1 MAKERARKQ
10 TASSIRLLILFFLFS
25 FYPAY
30 IYAEVEED
38 MELSFSSSP
47 LFIDSVFEVKIKLD
61 EYSYKSSDEPKLII
75 LDEDETL
82 EFLDSGINS
91 LYGGILITNK
101 YRLKKIGNFELIPYL
116 SLGKNQTKLKNFS
129 IQVEPPAL
137 SKDTMFKWKIL
148 DAVSYSPVENIVQGK
163 KYLIVLMGF
172 FYDHFQGEGRA
183 SGLDINCQAP
193 EDSLLEN
200 AVSITKFSTVKIEPI
215 TFDETGWKA
224 VASFLWTPLKAGNIG
239 LPMPQI
245 SIASESKDSRKIYV
259 REQRVNVIEGS
270 LEQEKISDDEKKA
283 YESLGLALNT
293 KKNELVQTKLKN
305 HKENFEEKKDRA
317 SLIAELRKKEADSL
331 FPIKIKNQR
340 LEYEKDLNLKESFA
354 VMSAILK
361 KILWFLFF
369 ILLLLSSYFII
380 FYKKKNIGFKIFL
393 ILSLGL
399 ISALIFLYSRQYE
412 RAVYIPLNYDE
423 SYLLY
428 HIPETSGTI
437 VSSLEIG
444 ETVIIKQKTS
454 EWVFIEKKDG
464 TGGWQKKSGFIITD

>member
-10 TASSIRLLILFFLFS
+10 AASGIRLLILFFLFS
-25 FYPAY
+25 FYSGY

-38 MELSFSSSP
+38 LELSFSSSP

-75 LDEDETL
+75 LDENEAL

-101 YRLKKIGNFELIPYL
+101 YRLKKIGSFELIPYL
-116 SLGKNQTKLKNFS
+116 TLGKNQTKLKNFS
-129 IQVEPPAL
+129 IRVEPPAL

-172 FYDHFQGEGRA
+172 FYDHFQDEDRA

-215 TFDETGWKA
+215 TLDEIGWKA
-224 VASFLWTPLKAGNIG
+224 VASFLWTPLKAGDIG
-239 LPMPQI
+239 LPVPQI
-245 SIASESKDSRKIYV
+245 SITSGSKDSRKIYV

-270 LEQEKISDDEKKA
+270 IEQEKISDDEKKA
-283 YESLGLALNT
+283 YESLSLALNT
-293 KKNELVQTKLKN
+293 KKNELSKTKLKN
-305 HKENFEEKKDRA
+305 HKENFEEKKEKA
-317 SLIAELRKKEADSL
+317 SLIAELRTKESDSL
-331 FPIKIKNQR
+331 FPRKIKNQR

-354 VMSAILK
+354 VRSAILK
-361 KILWFLFF
+361 KILCFLFF
-369 ILLLLSSYFII
+369 ILLLLSSYF
-380 FYKKKNIGFKIFL
+380 FLYKKKNIGFKIFL

-412 RAVYIPLNYDE
+412 RAVYRPLNYDE

-454 EWVFIEKKDG
+454 EWFFIEKKDG

>member
-25 FYPAY
+25 FYSAY
-30 IYAEVEED
+30 TYAEVEED

-75 LDEDETL
+75 LDEDEAL

-101 YRLKKIGNFELIPYL
+101 YKLKKVGNFELIPYL

-129 IQVEPPAL
+129 IQVEPPVL

-224 VASFLWTPLKAGNIG
+224 VASFLWTPLKPGDIG
-239 LPMPQI
+239 LPVPQI
-245 SIASESKDSRKIYV
+245 SITSGSKDSRKIYV

-270 LEQEKISDDEKKA
+270 IEQEKISDDEKKA

-293 KKNELVQTKLKN
+293 KKNEISQTKLKN
-305 HKENFEEKKDRA
+305 HKENFEEKKEKA
-317 SLIAELRKKEADSL
+317 SLIAELRKKEAGSF

-354 VMSAILK
+354 VRSAILK

-369 ILLLLSSYFII
+369 ILLLLSSYF
-380 FYKKKNIGFKIFL
+380 FLYKKKNIGFKIFL
-393 ILSLGL
+393 ILSFGL
-399 ISALIFLYSRQYE
+399 ISVFIFLYSRQYE

-454 EWVFIEKKDG
+454 EWFFIEKKDG

>member
-10 TASSIRLLILFFLFS
+10 AASGIRLLILFFLFS
-25 FYPAY
+25 FYSGY

-75 LDEDETL
+75 LDEDEAL
-82 EFLDSGINS
+82 EFLDSSINS

-101 YRLKKIGNFELIPYL
+101 YRLKKIGSFELIPYL

-148 DAVSYSPVENIVQGK
+148 DAASYSPVENIVQGK

-224 VASFLWTPLKAGNIG
+224 VASFLWTPLKAGDIG
-239 LPMPQI
+239 LPVPQI
-245 SIASESKDSRKIYV
+245 SIASESKDSRKIYI
-259 REQRVNVIEGS
+259 REQRVNVIKGS
-270 LEQEKISDDEKKA
+270 IEQEKISDDEKKA

-293 KKNELVQTKLKN
+293 KKNELSKTKLKN
-305 HKENFEEKKDRA
+305 HKENFEEKKEKA
-317 SLIAELRKKEADSL
+317 LLIAELRTKESDSL
-331 FPIKIKNQR
+331 FPRKIKNQR
-340 LEYEKDLNLKESFA
+340 LEYEKDLSLKESFA
-354 VMSAILK
+354 VRSAILK

-369 ILLLLSSYFII
+369 ILLLLSSYF
-380 FYKKKNIGFKIFL
+380 FLYKKKNIGFKIFL

-412 RAVYIPLNYDE
+412 RAVYRPLNYDE

-454 EWVFIEKKDG
+454 EWFFIEKKDG

>member
-10 TASSIRLLILFFLFS
+10 AASGIRLLILFFLFS
-25 FYPAY
+25 FYSGY

-38 MELSFSSSP
+38 LELSFSSSP

-75 LDEDETL
+75 LDENEAL

-101 YRLKKIGNFELIPYL
+101 YRLKKIGSFELIPYL
-116 SLGKNQTKLKNFS
+116 TLGKNQTKLKNFS
-129 IQVEPPAL
+129 IRVEPPAL

-172 FYDHFQGEGRA
+172 FYDHFQDEDRA

-215 TFDETGWKA
+215 TLDEIGWKA
-224 VASFLWTPLKAGNIG
+224 VASFLWTPLKAGDIG
-239 LPMPQI
+239 LPVPQI
-245 SIASESKDSRKIYV
+245 SITSGSKDSRKIYV

-270 LEQEKISDDEKKA
+270 IEQEKISDDEKKA

-293 KKNELVQTKLKN
+293 KKNELGQTKLKN
-305 HKENFEEKKDRA
+305 HKENFEEKKEKA
-317 SLIAELRKKEADSL
+317 SLIAELRKKEAGS
-331 FPIKIKNQR
+331 FFSIKLKNQR
-340 LEYEKDLNLKESFA
+340 LEYEKDLNLTESFA
-354 VMSAILK
+354 VRSAILK

-369 ILLLLSSYFII
+369 ILLLLSSYF
-380 FYKKKNIGFKIFL
+380 FLYKKKNIGFKIFL

-412 RAVYIPLNYDE
+412 RAVYRPLNYDE

-437 VSSLEIG
+437 VSSLEIV

-454 EWVFIEKKDG
+454 EWFFIEKKDG

>member
-10 TASSIRLLILFFLFS
+10 AASGIRLLILFFLFS
-25 FYPAY
+25 FYSGY

-75 LDEDETL
+75 LDENEAL

-116 SLGKNQTKLKNFS
+116 SLGKKQTKLKNFS

-148 DAVSYSPVENIVQGK
+148 DAVSYSPAKKIVQGK

-172 FYDHFQGEGRA
+172 FYDHFKGEGRA

-193 EDSLLEN
+193 EDSILETGVN
-200 AVSITKFSTVKIEPI
+200 IKESDTSKIER
-215 TFDETGWKA
+215 TTLDEIGWKA

-259 REQRVNVIEGS
+259 REQRVNVIDGS
-270 LEQEKISDDEKKA
+270 IEQEKISDDEKKA

-293 KKNELVQTKLKN
+293 KKNELGQTKLKN
-305 HKENFEEKKDRA
+305 HKENFEEKKEKA
-317 SLIAELRKKEADSL
+317 SLIAELRKKEAGS
-331 FPIKIKNQR
+331 FFSIKLKNQR
-340 LEYEKDLNLKESFA
+340 LEYEKDLSLKESFA
-354 VMSAILK
+354 VRSAILK

-369 ILLLLSSYFII
+369 IFLLLSSYF
-380 FYKKKNIGFKIFL
+380 FLYKKKNIGFKIFL

-412 RAVYIPLNYDE
+412 RAVYRPLNYDE

-454 EWVFIEKKDG
+454 EWFFIEKKDG
-464 TGGWQKKSGFIITD
+464 TGGWQKKSSFIITD

>member
-10 TASSIRLLILFFLFS
+10 AASGIRLLILFFLFS
-25 FYPAY
+25 LHPGL
-30 IYAEVEED
+30 IYAGIEKD
-38 MELSFSSSP
+38 PELSFSSSP

-75 LDEDETL
+75 LDEDEAL

-148 DAVSYSPVENIVQGK
+148 DAVSYFPVENIVQGK

-193 EDSLLEN
+193 EDSILETC
-200 AVSITKFSTVKIEPI
+200 VSITKSGTSKIERA

-224 VASFLWTPLKAGNIG
+224 VACFLWTPLKAGDIG
-239 LPMPQI
+239 LPVPQI
-245 SIASESKDSRKIYV
+245 SIASESKSSRKIYI
-259 REQRVNVIEGS
+259 REQRVNVIKGS
-270 LEQEKISDDEKKA
+270 IEQEKISEDEKKA

-293 KKNELVQTKLKN
+293 KKNELGQTKLKN

-317 SLIAELRKKEADSL
+317 LLIAELRKKEAGS
-331 FPIKIKNQR
+331 FFSIKLKNQR
-340 LEYEKDLNLKESFA
+340 LEYEKELNLKESFA
-354 VMSAILK
+354 VRSAILK

-369 ILLLLSSYFII
+369 ILLLLSSYF
-380 FYKKKNIGFKIFL
+380 FLYKKKNIGFKIFL

-412 RAVYIPLNYDE
+412 RAVYRPLNYDE

-454 EWVFIEKKDG
+454 EWFFIEKKDG

>member
-10 TASSIRLLILFFLFS
+10 TASGIRLLILFFLFS
-25 FYPAY
+25 FYSGY

-75 LDEDETL
+75 LDEDEAL
-82 EFLDSGINS
+82 EFLDSSINS

-215 TFDETGWKA
+215 TLDEIGWKA

-239 LPMPQI
+239 LPVPQI
-245 SIASESKDSRKIYV
+245 SIASESKSSRKIYV

-270 LEQEKISDDEKKA
+270 IEQEKISDDEKKA

-293 KKNELVQTKLKN
+293 KKNELGQTKLKN
-305 HKENFEEKKDRA
+305 HKENFEEKKEKA
-317 SLIAELRKKEADSL
+317 SLIAELRKKEAGS
-331 FPIKIKNQR
+331 FFSIKLKNQR
-340 LEYEKDLNLKESFA
+340 LEYEKDLNLTESFA
-354 VMSAILK
+354 VRSAILK

-369 ILLLLSSYFII
+369 ILLLLSSYF
-380 FYKKKNIGFKIFL
+380 FLYKKKNIGFKIFL

-399 ISALIFLYSRQYE
+399 ISAFIFLYSRQYE
-412 RAVYIPLNYDE
+412 RAVYRPLNCDE

-428 HIPETSGTI
+428 HIPETSGTVI
-437 VSSLEIG
+437 SSLEIG

-454 EWVFIEKKDG
+454 EWFFIEKKDG

>member
-10 TASSIRLLILFFLFS
+10 TASVIRLLILFFLFS
-25 FYPAY
+25 FYSGY
-30 IYAEVEED
+30 TYAEVEED
-38 MELSFSSSP
+38 LELSFSSSP
-47 LFIDSVFEVKIKLD
+47 LFIDSVFEIKIKLD
-61 EYSYKSSDEPKLII
+61 EYSSRSSDEPKLII
-75 LDEDETL
+75 LDEDSVL

-101 YRLKKIGNFELIPYL
+101 YRLKKIGSFELIPYL

-129 IQVEPPAL
+129 IQVQPPAL

-148 DAVSYSPVENIVQGK
+148 DAVSYSSVENIVQGK

-172 FYDHFQGEGRA
+172 FYDYFQGEGRA

-239 LPMPQI
+239 LPVPQI
-245 SIASESKDSRKIYV
+245 SIASESKGSRKIYIS
-259 REQRVNVIEGS
+259 EQRVNVIEGS
-270 LEQEKISDDEKKA
+270 IEQEKISDDEKKA

-293 KKNELVQTKLKN
+293 KKNELGQTKLKN
-305 HKENFEEKKDRA
+305 HKENFEEKKEKA
-317 SLIAELRKKEADSL
+317 LLIAELRKKEAGSF

-340 LEYEKDLNLKESFA
+340 LEYKKDLNLKESFA
-354 VMSAILK
+354 VRSAILK

-369 ILLLLSSYFII
+369 ILLLLSSYF
-380 FYKKKNIGFKIFL
+380 FLYKKKNIGFKIFL
-393 ILSLGL
+393 ILSFSL

-412 RAVYIPLNYDE
+412 RAVYRPLNYDE

-454 EWVFIEKKDG
+454 EWFFIEKKDG

>member
-1 MAKERARKQ
+1 MAKERTRKQ
-10 TASSIRLLILFFLFS
+10 AASGIRLLILFFLFS
-25 FYPAY
+25 FYSGY
-30 IYAEVEED
+30 TYAEVEED
-38 MELSFSSSP
+38 LELSFSSSP

-75 LDEDETL
+75 LDEDEAL

-101 YRLKKIGNFELIPYL
+101 YKLKKVGNFELIPYL

-293 KKNELVQTKLKN
+293 KKNEISQTKMKN

-317 SLIAELRKKEADSL
+317 LLIAELRTKESDSL
-331 FPIKIKNQR
+331 FPRKIKNQR

-354 VMSAILK
+354 VRSAILK

-369 ILLLLSSYFII
+369 ILLLLSSYF
-380 FYKKKNIGFKIFL
+380 FLYKKKNIGFKIFL

-412 RAVYIPLNYDE
+412 RAVYRPLNYDE

-454 EWVFIEKKDG
+454 EWFFIEKKDG

>member
-10 TASSIRLLILFFLFS
+10 AASGIRLLILFFLFS
-25 FYPAY
+25 FYSGY

-47 LFIDSVFEVKIKLD
+47 LFIDSLFEVKIKLD

-75 LDEDETL
+75 LDENEAL

-116 SLGKNQTKLKNFS
+116 SLGKKQTKLKNFS

-193 EDSLLEN
+193 EYSLLEN

-215 TFDETGWKA
+215 TPDETGWKA
-224 VASFLWTPLKAGNIG
+224 VASFLWTPLKAGDIS
-239 LPMPQI
+239 LPVPQI
-245 SIASESKDSRKIYV
+245 SIASESKSSRKIYV
-259 REQRVNVIEGS
+259 REQRVSVLEGS
-270 LEQEKISDDEKKA
+270 IEQEKISDDEKKA
-283 YESLGLALNT
+283 YESLSLALNT
-293 KKNELVQTKLKN
+293 KKNELSKTKLKN
-305 HKENFEEKKDRA
+305 HKENFEEKKEKA
-317 SLIAELRKKEADSL
+317 LLIAELRKKEAGS
-331 FPIKIKNQR
+331 FFSIKLKNQR

-354 VMSAILK
+354 VRSAILK
-361 KILWFLFF
+361 KILCFLFF
-369 ILLLLSSYFII
+369 ILLLLSSYF
-380 FYKKKNIGFKIFL
+380 FLYKKKNIGFKIFL

-412 RAVYIPLNYDE
+412 RAVYRPLNYDE

-454 EWVFIEKKDG
+454 EWFFIEKKDG

>member
-10 TASSIRLLILFFLFS
+10 AASGIRLLILFFLFS
-25 FYPAY
+25 FYSGY

-38 MELSFSSSP
+38 LELSFSSSP

-75 LDEDETL
+75 LDENEAL

-101 YRLKKIGNFELIPYL
+101 YRLKKIGSFELIPYL
-116 SLGKNQTKLKNFS
+116 TLGKNQTKLKNFS
-129 IQVEPPAL
+129 IRVEPPAL

-172 FYDHFQGEGRA
+172 FYDHFQDEDRA

-215 TFDETGWKA
+215 TLDEIGWKA
-224 VASFLWTPLKAGNIG
+224 VASFLWTPLKAGDIG
-239 LPMPQI
+239 LPVPQI
-245 SIASESKDSRKIYV
+245 SITSGSKDSRKIYV

-270 LEQEKISDDEKKA
+270 IEQEKISDDEKKA

-293 KKNELVQTKLKN
+293 KKNELGQTKLKN
-305 HKENFEEKKDRA
+305 HKENFEEKKEKA
-317 SLIAELRKKEADSL
+317 SLIAELRKKEAGS
-331 FPIKIKNQR
+331 FFSIKLKNQR
-340 LEYEKDLNLKESFA
+340 LEYEKDLNLTESFA
-354 VMSAILK
+354 VRSAILK

-369 ILLLLSSYFII
+369 ILLLLSSYF
-380 FYKKKNIGFKIFL
+380 FLYKKKNIGFKIFL

-412 RAVYIPLNYDE
+412 RAVYRPLNYDE

-454 EWVFIEKKDG
+454 EWFFIEKKDG
-464 TGGWQKKSGFIITD
+464 TGGWQKKRGFVITD

>member
-10 TASSIRLLILFFLFS
+10 AASGIRLLILFFLFS
-25 FYPAY
+25 FYPGY

-75 LDEDETL
+75 LDENEAL

-101 YRLKKIGNFELIPYL
+101 YRLKKIGRFELIPHL

-129 IQVEPPAL
+129 IQVQPPAL

-148 DAVSYSPVENIVQGK
+148 DAVSYSSVENIVQGK

-172 FYDHFQGEGRA
+172 FYDYFQGEGRA

-200 AVSITKFSTVKIEPI
+200 AVSITKFSTAKIEPI

-224 VASFLWTPLKAGNIG
+224 VASFLWTPLKAGDIG
-239 LPMPQI
+239 LPVPQI

-270 LEQEKISDDEKKA
+270 IEQEKISDDEKKA
-283 YESLGLALNT
+283 YESLSLALNT
-293 KKNELVQTKLKN
+293 KKNELSKTKLKN
-305 HKENFEEKKDRA
+305 HKENFEEKKEKA
-317 SLIAELRKKEADSL
+317 SLIAELRTKESDSL
-331 FPIKIKNQR
+331 FPRKIKNQR
-340 LEYEKDLNLKESFA
+340 LEYERELNLKESFA
-354 VMSAILK
+354 VRPAILK

-369 ILLLLSSYFII
+369 ILLLLSSYF
-380 FYKKKNIGFKIFL
+380 FLYKKKNIGFKIFL

-399 ISALIFLYSRQYE
+399 ISVLIFLYSRQYE
-412 RAVYIPLNYDE
+412 RAVYRPLNYDE

-454 EWVFIEKKDG
+454 EWFFIEKKDG
-464 TGGWQKKSGFIITD
+464 TGGWQKKRGFVITD

>member
-1 MAKERARKQ
+1 M
-10 TASSIRLLILFFLFS
+10 
-25 FYPAY
+25 
-30 IYAEVEED
+30 
-38 MELSFSSSP
+38 
-47 LFIDSVFEVKIKLD
+47 D

-75 LDEDETL
+75 LDEDEAL

-116 SLGKNQTKLKNFS
+116 SLGKKQTKLKNFS

-148 DAVSYSPVENIVQGK
+148 DAVSYSPAKKIVQGK

-172 FYDHFQGEGRA
+172 FYDHFKGEGWA

-193 EDSLLEN
+193 EDSILETG
-200 AVSITKFSTVKIEPI
+200 VSIKESATSKIER
-215 TFDETGWKA
+215 TTLDEIGWKA
-224 VASFLWTPLKAGNIG
+224 VASFLWTPLKAGDIG
-239 LPMPQI
+239 LPVPQI
-245 SIASESKDSRKIYV
+245 SIASESKDSRKIYIS
-259 REQRVNVIEGS
+259 EQRVNVIEGS
-270 LEQEKISDDEKKA
+270 IEQEKISDDEKKA

-293 KKNELVQTKLKN
+293 KKNELGQTKLKN
-305 HKENFEEKKDRA
+305 HKENFEEKKEKA

-354 VMSAILK
+354 VRSAILK

-369 ILLLLSSYFII
+369 ILLLLSGYF
-380 FYKKKNIGFKIFL
+380 FLYKKKNIGFKIFL

-399 ISALIFLYSRQYE
+399 ISVLIFLYSRQYE

-428 HIPETSGTI
+428 HIPETSGTV

-454 EWVFIEKKDG
+454 EWFFIEKKDG

>member
-1 MAKERARKQ
+1 MAKERTRKQ
-10 TASSIRLLILFFLFS
+10 AASGIRLLILFFLFS

-75 LDEDETL
+75 LDENEAL

-215 TFDETGWKA
+215 TLDEIGWKA
-224 VASFLWTPLKAGNIG
+224 VASFLWTPLKAGDIG
-239 LPMPQI
+239 LPVPQI
-245 SIASESKDSRKIYV
+245 SITSGSKSSRKIYV

-270 LEQEKISDDEKKA
+270 IEQEKISDDEKKA
-283 YESLGLALNT
+283 YESLSLALNT
-293 KKNELVQTKLKN
+293 KKNELSKTKLKN
-305 HKENFEEKKDRA
+305 HKENFEEKKEKA
-317 SLIAELRKKEADSL
+317 LLIAELRKKEAGSF

-354 VMSAILK
+354 VRSAILK

-369 ILLLLSSYFII
+369 ILLLLSSYF
-380 FYKKKNIGFKIFL
+380 FLYKKKNIGFKIFL

-412 RAVYIPLNYDE
+412 RAVYRPLNYDE

-454 EWVFIEKKDG
+454 EWFFIEKKDG

>member
-10 TASSIRLLILFFLFS
+10 TASVIRLLILFFLFS
-25 FYPAY
+25 FYSGY
-30 IYAEVEED
+30 TYAEVEED
-38 MELSFSSSP
+38 LELSFSSSP

-75 LDEDETL
+75 LDENSVL

-101 YRLKKIGNFELIPYL
+101 YRLKKIGSFELIPYL

-129 IQVEPPAL
+129 IQVQPPAL

-148 DAVSYSPVENIVQGK
+148 DAVSYSSVENIVQGK

-172 FYDHFQGEGRA
+172 FYDYFQGEGRA

-239 LPMPQI
+239 LPVPQI
-245 SIASESKDSRKIYV
+245 SIASESKGSRKIYIS
-259 REQRVNVIEGS
+259 EQRVNVIEGS
-270 LEQEKISDDEKKA
+270 IEQEKISDDEKKA

-293 KKNELVQTKLKN
+293 KKNELGQTKLKN
-305 HKENFEEKKDRA
+305 HKENFEEKKEKA
-317 SLIAELRKKEADSL
+317 LLIAELRKKEAGSF

-340 LEYEKDLNLKESFA
+340 LEYKKDLNLKESFA
-354 VMSAILK
+354 VRSAILK

-369 ILLLLSSYFII
+369 ILLLLSSYF
-380 FYKKKNIGFKIFL
+380 FLYKKKNIGFKIFL
-393 ILSLGL
+393 ILSFSL

-412 RAVYIPLNYDE
+412 RAVYRPLNYDE

-454 EWVFIEKKDG
+454 EWFFIEKKDG

>member
-10 TASSIRLLILFFLFS
+10 AASGIRLLILFFLFS
-25 FYPAY
+25 FYSGY

-75 LDEDETL
+75 LDENEAL

-193 EDSLLEN
+193 EYSLLEN
-200 AVSITKFSTVKIEPI
+200 AVSITKFSTVKIEPT

-224 VASFLWTPLKAGNIG
+224 VASFLWTPLKAGDIG
-239 LPMPQI
+239 LPVPQI
-245 SIASESKDSRKIYV
+245 SIASESKDSRKIYI
-259 REQRVNVIEGS
+259 REQRVNVIKGS
-270 LEQEKISDDEKKA
+270 IEQEKISDDEKKA

-293 KKNELVQTKLKN
+293 KKNELSKTKLKN
-305 HKENFEEKKDRA
+305 HKENFEEKKEKA
-317 SLIAELRKKEADSL
+317 LLIAELRTKESDSL
-331 FPIKIKNQR
+331 FPRKIKNQR
-340 LEYEKDLNLKESFA
+340 LEYERELNLKESFA
-354 VMSAILK
+354 VRPAILK

-369 ILLLLSSYFII
+369 ILLLLSSYF
-380 FYKKKNIGFKIFL
+380 FLYKKKNIGFKIFL

-412 RAVYIPLNYDE
+412 RAVYRPLNYDE

-454 EWVFIEKKDG
+454 EWFFIEKKDG

>member
-1 MAKERARKQ
+1 MAKERTGKQ
-10 TASSIRLLILFFLFS
+10 AASGIRLLILFFLFS
-25 FYPAY
+25 FYAGY
-30 IYAEVEED
+30 IYAEIEED
-38 MELSFSSSP
+38 IELSFSSSP
-47 LFIDSVFEVKIKLD
+47 LFIDSFFEVKIKLD
-61 EYSYKSSDEPKLII
+61 EYSFRSSDVPKLII
-75 LDEDETL
+75 LDEDEAL

-116 SLGKNQTKLKNFS
+116 SLGKKQTKLKNFS

-148 DAVSYSPVENIVQGK
+148 DAVSYSPAKKIVQGK

-172 FYDHFQGEGRA
+172 FYDHFKDEGKA

-193 EDSLLEN
+193 EDSILETGVN
-200 AVSITKFSTVKIEPI
+200 IKESDTSKIER
-215 TFDETGWKA
+215 TTLDEIGWKA
-224 VASFLWTPLKAGNIG
+224 VAFFLWTPLKAGDIG
-239 LPMPQI
+239 LPVPQI
-245 SIASESKDSRKIYV
+245 SITSESKGSRKIYV

-270 LEQEKISDDEKKA
+270 IEQEKISDDEKKA
-283 YESLGLALNT
+283 YESLNLALNT
-293 KKNELVQTKLKN
+293 KKNELGQTKLKN
-305 HKENFEEKKDRA
+305 HKENFEEKKEKA
-317 SLIAELRKKEADSL
+317 SLIAELRTKESGSL
-331 FPIKIKNQR
+331 FPGKIKNQR

-354 VMSAILK
+354 VRSAILK

-369 ILLLLSSYFII
+369 ILLLLSSYF
-380 FYKKKNIGFKIFL
+380 FLYKKKNIGFKIFL

-412 RAVYIPLNYDE
+412 RAVYIPLNSDE

-454 EWVFIEKKDG
+454 EWFFIEKKDG

>member
-10 TASSIRLLILFFLFS
+10 AASGIRLLILFFLFS
-25 FYPAY
+25 FYSGY

-75 LDEDETL
+75 LDENEAL

-101 YRLKKIGNFELIPYL
+101 YRLKKIGSFELIPYL
-116 SLGKNQTKLKNFS
+116 TLGKNQTKLKNFS
-129 IQVEPPAL
+129 IRVEPPAL

-148 DAVSYSPVENIVQGK
+148 DAVSYSSVENIVQGK

-172 FYDHFQGEGRA
+172 FYDHFQDEDRA

-200 AVSITKFSTVKIEPI
+200 AVSIKKSGTVKIEPI
-215 TFDETGWKA
+215 TFDEIGWKA
-224 VASFLWTPLKAGNIG
+224 VASFLWTPLKAGDIG
-239 LPMPQI
+239 LPVPQI
-245 SIASESKDSRKIYV
+245 NIASESKSSRKIYV
-259 REQRVNVIEGS
+259 REQRVSVLEGS

-293 KKNELVQTKLKN
+293 NKNEIDQTKLKN
-305 HKENFEEKKDRA
+305 HKENFEEKKEKA
-317 SLIAELRKKEADSL
+317 SLIAELRKKEAGS
-331 FPIKIKNQR
+331 FFSIKLKNQR

-354 VMSAILK
+354 VRSAILK
-361 KILWFLFF
+361 KILCFLFF
-369 ILLLLSSYFII
+369 ILLLLSSYF
-380 FYKKKNIGFKIFL
+380 FLYKKKNIGFKIFL

-412 RAVYIPLNYDE
+412 RAVYRPLNYDE

-454 EWVFIEKKDG
+454 EWFFIEKKDG

>member
-10 TASSIRLLILFFLFS
+10 AASGIRLLILFFLFS
-25 FYPAY
+25 FYAGY
-30 IYAEVEED
+30 IYAEIEED
-38 MELSFSSSP
+38 IELSFSSSP
-47 LFIDSVFEVKIKLD
+47 LFIDSFFEVKIKLD

-75 LDEDETL
+75 LDEDEAL

-116 SLGKNQTKLKNFS
+116 SLGKKQTKLKNFS

-148 DAVSYSPVENIVQGK
+148 DAVSYSSVENIIQGK

-172 FYDHFQGEGRA
+172 FYDHFQGGSRA

-193 EDSLLEN
+193 EYSLLEN

-224 VASFLWTPLKAGNIG
+224 VASFLWTPLKAGDIG
-239 LPMPQI
+239 LPVPQI
-245 SIASESKDSRKIYV
+245 SITSESKDSRKIYV
-259 REQRVNVIEGS
+259 REQRVSVLEGS
-270 LEQEKISDDEKKA
+270 IEQEKISDDEKKA

-293 KKNELVQTKLKN
+293 KKNELSKTKLKN
-305 HKENFEEKKDRA
+305 HKENFEEKKEKA
-317 SLIAELRKKEADSL
+317 LLIAELRTKESDSL
-331 FPIKIKNQR
+331 FPRKIKNQR
-340 LEYEKDLNLKESFA
+340 LEYEKDLSLKESFA
-354 VMSAILK
+354 VRSAILK

-369 ILLLLSSYFII
+369 IFLLLSSYF
-380 FYKKKNIGFKIFL
+380 FLYKKKNIGFKIFL

-399 ISALIFLYSRQYE
+399 ISAFIFLHSRQYE
-412 RAVYIPLNYDE
+412 RAVYRPLNYDE
-423 SYLLY
+423 PYLLY
-428 HIPETSGTI
+428 HIPETNGTV

-464 TGGWQKKSGFIITD
+464 TGGWQKKNGFIITD

>member
-1 MAKERARKQ
+1 MAKERTGKQ
-10 TASSIRLLILFFLFS
+10 AASGIRLLILFFLFS
-25 FYPAY
+25 FYAGY
-30 IYAEVEED
+30 IYAEIEED

-75 LDEDETL
+75 LDEDEAL
-82 EFLDSGINS
+82 EFLDSSINS

-101 YRLKKIGNFELIPYL
+101 YRLKKIGRFELIPHL

-129 IQVEPPAL
+129 IQVQPPAL

-148 DAVSYSPVENIVQGK
+148 DAVSYSSVENIVQGK

-172 FYDHFQGEGRA
+172 FYDYFQGEDRA

-215 TFDETGWKA
+215 AFDETGWKA
-224 VASFLWTPLKAGNIG
+224 VACFLWTPLKAGDIG

-270 LEQEKISDDEKKA
+270 LEQEKMSDDEKKA

-293 KKNELVQTKLKN
+293 KKNEISQTKMKN
-305 HKENFEEKKDRA
+305 HKENFEEKKEKA
-317 SLIAELRKKEADSL
+317 SLIAELRKKEAGSF
-331 FPIKIKNQR
+331 FPIKLKNQR
-340 LEYEKDLNLKESFA
+340 LEYEKDLNLTESFA
-354 VMSAILK
+354 VRSAILK

-369 ILLLLSSYFII
+369 ILLLLSSYF
-380 FYKKKNIGFKIFL
+380 FLYKKKNIGFKIFL

-399 ISALIFLYSRQYE
+399 ISAFIFLYSRQYE
-412 RAVYIPLNYDE
+412 RAVYRPLNYDE

-454 EWVFIEKKDG
+454 EWFFIEKKDG

>member
-10 TASSIRLLILFFLFS
+10 AASGIRLLILFFLFS
-25 FYPAY
+25 FYSAY

-61 EYSYKSSDEPKLII
+61 EYSYKSSNEPKLII
-75 LDEDETL
+75 LDENEAL

-101 YRLKKIGNFELIPYL
+101 YRLKKVGNFELIPHL

-148 DAVSYSPVENIVQGK
+148 DAVSYFPVENIVQGK

-172 FYDHFQGEGRA
+172 FYDHFKGEGRA

-193 EDSLLEN
+193 EYSLLET
-200 AVSITKFSTVKIEPI
+200 AAGIKKSGTSKIER
-215 TFDETGWKA
+215 TTLDEIGWKA
-224 VASFLWTPLKAGNIG
+224 VACFLWTPLKAGNIG

-245 SIASESKDSRKIYV
+245 SIASESKSSRKIYV

-283 YESLGLALNT
+283 YESLSLALNT
-293 KKNELVQTKLKN
+293 NKNELGQTKMKN

-317 SLIAELRKKEADSL
+317 LIIAELRKKEADSL

-354 VMSAILK
+354 VRSAILK

-369 ILLLLSSYFII
+369 ILLLFSTYF
-380 FYKKKNIGFKIFL
+380 FLYKKKNIGFKIFL

-399 ISALIFLYSRQYE
+399 ISVLIFLYSRQYE

-428 HIPETSGTI
+428 HIPETSGTV

-464 TGGWQKKSGFIITD
+464 TGGWQKKNGFIITD

>member
-10 TASSIRLLILFFLFS
+10 AASGIRLLILFFLFS
-25 FYPAY
+25 FYSGY

-75 LDEDETL
+75 LDEDEAL

-116 SLGKNQTKLKNFS
+116 SLGKKQTKLKNFS

-148 DAVSYSPVENIVQGK
+148 DAVSYSPAKKIVQGK

-172 FYDHFQGEGRA
+172 FYDHFKGEGWA

-193 EDSLLEN
+193 EDSILETG
-200 AVSITKFSTVKIEPI
+200 VSIKESATSKIER
-215 TFDETGWKA
+215 TTLDEIGWKA
-224 VASFLWTPLKAGNIG
+224 VACFLWTPLKAGNIG

-245 SIASESKDSRKIYV
+245 SIASESKNSRKIYV

-270 LEQEKISDDEKKA
+270 LEQEKRSDDEKKA

-293 KKNELVQTKLKN
+293 KKNEISQTKMKN
-305 HKENFEEKKDRA
+305 HKENFEEKKEKA
-317 SLIAELRKKEADSL
+317 SLIAELRKKEAGSF

-354 VMSAILK
+354 VRSAILK
-361 KILWFLFF
+361 KILCFLFF
-369 ILLLLSSYFII
+369 ILLLLSSYF
-380 FYKKKNIGFKIFL
+380 FLYKKKNIGFKIFL
-393 ILSLGL
+393 ILSFGL
-399 ISALIFLYSRQYE
+399 ISVFIFLYSRQYE

-423 SYLLY
+423 AYLLY

-454 EWVFIEKKDG
+454 EWFFIEKKDG

>member
-10 TASSIRLLILFFLFS
+10 AASGIRLLILFFLFS
-25 FYPAY
+25 FYAGY
-30 IYAEVEED
+30 IYAEIEED
-38 MELSFSSSP
+38 IELSFSSSP
-47 LFIDSVFEVKIKLD
+47 LFIDSFFEVKIKLD
-61 EYSYKSSDEPKLII
+61 EYSFRSSDVPKLII
-75 LDEDETL
+75 LDEDEAL

-116 SLGKNQTKLKNFS
+116 SLGKKQTKLKNFS

-148 DAVSYSPVENIVQGK
+148 DAVSYSPAKKIVQGK

-172 FYDHFQGEGRA
+172 FYDHFKGEGRA

-193 EDSLLEN
+193 EDSILETGVN
-200 AVSITKFSTVKIEPI
+200 IKESDTSKIER
-215 TFDETGWKA
+215 TTLDEIGWKA
-224 VASFLWTPLKAGNIG
+224 VAFFLWTPLKAGDIS
-239 LPMPQI
+239 LPVPQI
-245 SIASESKDSRKIYV
+245 SITSESKDSRKIYV

-270 LEQEKISDDEKKA
+270 IEHEKISDDEKKA

-293 KKNELVQTKLKN
+293 KKNELSQTTLKN
-305 HKENFEEKKDRA
+305 HKENFEEKKEKA
-317 SLIAELRKKEADSL
+317 LLIAELRTKESDSL
-331 FPIKIKNQR
+331 FPRKIKNQR
-340 LEYEKDLNLKESFA
+340 LEYEKDLSLKESFA
-354 VMSAILK
+354 VRSAILK

-369 ILLLLSSYFII
+369 IFLLLSSYF
-380 FYKKKNIGFKIFL
+380 FLYKKKNIGFKIFL

-399 ISALIFLYSRQYE
+399 ISAFIFLHSRQYE
-412 RAVYIPLNYDE
+412 RAVYRPLNYDE

-428 HIPETSGTI
+428 HIPETNGTV

>member
-10 TASSIRLLILFFLFS
+10 AASGIRLLILFFLFS
-25 FYPAY
+25 FYSGY

-75 LDEDETL
+75 LDEDEAL
-82 EFLDSGINS
+82 EFLDSSINS

-116 SLGKNQTKLKNFS
+116 SLGKKQTKLKNFS

-224 VASFLWTPLKAGNIG
+224 VACFFWTPLKAGDIG
-239 LPMPQI
+239 LPVAQI

-259 REQRVNVIEGS
+259 KEQRVNVIKGS
-270 LEQEKISDDEKKA
+270 LGQEKISDDEKKA
-283 YESLGLALNT
+283 YETLGPALNT
-293 KKNELVQTKLKN
+293 KKNELGQTKLKN
-305 HKENFEEKKDRA
+305 HKENFEEKKEKA
-317 SLIAELRKKEADSL
+317 LLIAELRTKEAGSF
-331 FPIKIKNQR
+331 FPGKIKNQR
-340 LEYEKDLNLKESFA
+340 LEYEKELNLKESFA
-354 VMSAILK
+354 VRSAILK

-369 ILLLLSSYFII
+369 ILLLLSSYF
-380 FYKKKNIGFKIFL
+380 FLYKKKNIVFKLFL

-399 ISALIFLYSRQYE
+399 ISVLIFLYSRQYE
-412 RAVYIPLNYDE
+412 RAVYRPLNYDE

-454 EWVFIEKKDG
+454 EWFFIEKKDG

>member
-10 TASSIRLLILFFLFS
+10 AASGIRLLILFFLFS
-25 FYPAY
+25 FYPGY

-61 EYSYKSSDEPKLII
+61 EYSSRSSDEPKLII
-75 LDEDETL
+75 LDEDSVL
-82 EFLDSGINS
+82 EFLDSSINS
-91 LYGGILITNK
+91 LYGGILITNRYK
-101 YRLKKIGNFELIPYL
+101 LKKIGNFELIPYL
-116 SLGKNQTKLKNFS
+116 SLGKYQTKLKKFS

-137 SKDTMFKWKIL
+137 SKNTTFKWKIL
-148 DAVSYSPVENIVQGK
+148 DAVSYSPVKKIIQGK

-172 FYDHFQGEGRA
+172 FYDYVQTEGRT

-193 EDSLLEN
+193 EDSIFEA

-224 VASFLWTPLKAGNIG
+224 VACFFWTPLKAGDIG
-239 LPMPQI
+239 LPVAQI

-259 REQRVNVIEGS
+259 KEQRVNVIKGS
-270 LEQEKISDDEKKA
+270 LGQEKISDDEKKA
-283 YESLGLALNT
+283 YETLGPALNT
-293 KKNELVQTKLKN
+293 KKNELGQTKLKN
-305 HKENFEEKKDRA
+305 HKENFEEKKEKA
-317 SLIAELRKKEADSL
+317 LLIAELRTKEAGSF
-331 FPIKIKNQR
+331 FPGKIKNQR
-340 LEYEKDLNLKESFA
+340 LEYEKELNLKESFA
-354 VMSAILK
+354 VRSAILK

-369 ILLLLSSYFII
+369 ILLLLSSYF
-380 FYKKKNIGFKIFL
+380 FLYKKKNIVFKLFL

-399 ISALIFLYSRQYE
+399 ISVLIFLYLRQYE
-412 RAVYIPLNYDE
+412 RAVYRPLNYDE

-454 EWVFIEKKDG
+454 EWFFIEKKDG

>member
-10 TASSIRLLILFFLFS
+10 AASGIRLLILFFLFS
-25 FYPAY
+25 FYSGY

-75 LDEDETL
+75 LDEDEAL
-82 EFLDSGINS
+82 EFLDSSINS

-101 YRLKKIGNFELIPYL
+101 YKLKKVGNFELIPHL

-193 EDSLLEN
+193 EDSILEN

-215 TFDETGWKA
+215 TFDEIGWKA
-224 VASFLWTPLKAGNIG
+224 VACFLWTPLKAGNIG

-245 SIASESKDSRKIYV
+245 SIASESKSSRKIYV
-259 REQRVNVIEGS
+259 REQRVSVLEGS
-270 LEQEKISDDEKKA
+270 IEQEKISDDEKKA
-283 YESLGLALNT
+283 YESLSLALNT
-293 KKNELVQTKLKN
+293 KKNELSKTKLKN
-305 HKENFEEKKDRA
+305 HKENFEEKKEKA
-317 SLIAELRKKEADSL
+317 SLIAELRTKESDSL
-331 FPIKIKNQR
+331 FPRKIKNQR

-354 VMSAILK
+354 VRSAILK
-361 KILWFLFF
+361 KILCFLFF
-369 ILLLLSSYFII
+369 ILLLLSSYF
-380 FYKKKNIGFKIFL
+380 FLYKKENIGFKIFL

-412 RAVYIPLNYDE
+412 RAVYRPLNYDE

-454 EWVFIEKKDG
+454 EWFFIEKKDG

>member
-10 TASSIRLLILFFLFS
+10 AASGIRLLILFFLFS
-25 FYPAY
+25 FYSGY
-30 IYAEVEED
+30 TYAEVEED
-38 MELSFSSSP
+38 LELSFSSSP
-47 LFIDSVFEVKIKLD
+47 LFIDSFFEVKIKLD
-61 EYSYKSSDEPKLII
+61 EYSFRSSDVPKLII
-75 LDEDETL
+75 LDEGEAL

-172 FYDHFQGEGRA
+172 FYDHFQGEGRT

-239 LPMPQI
+239 LPVPQI
-245 SIASESKDSRKIYV
+245 SIASGSKDSRKIYV
-259 REQRVNVIEGS
+259 REQRVSVLEGS
-270 LEQEKISDDEKKA
+270 IEQEKISDDEKKA
-283 YESLGLALNT
+283 YESLSFALNT
-293 KKNELVQTKLKN
+293 KKNELGQTKLKN
-305 HKENFEEKKDRA
+305 HKENFEEKKEKA
-317 SLIAELRKKEADSL
+317 SLIAELRTKESDSL
-331 FPIKIKNQR
+331 FPRKIKNQR

-354 VMSAILK
+354 VRSAILK

-369 ILLLLSSYFII
+369 ILLLLSSYF
-380 FYKKKNIGFKIFL
+380 FLYKKKNIGFKIFL

-412 RAVYIPLNYDE
+412 RAVYRPLNYDE

-454 EWVFIEKKDG
+454 EWFFIEKKDG
-464 TGGWQKKSGFIITD
+464 TGGWQKKSSFIITD

>member
-1 MAKERARKQ
+1 MAKERTRKQ
-10 TASSIRLLILFFLFS
+10 AASGIRLLILFFLFS
-25 FYPAY
+25 FYSGY
-30 IYAEVEED
+30 TYAEVEED
-38 MELSFSSSP
+38 LELSFSSSP

-75 LDEDETL
+75 LDEDEAL

-101 YRLKKIGNFELIPYL
+101 YKLKKVGNFELIPYL

-293 KKNELVQTKLKN
+293 KKNEISQTKMKN

-317 SLIAELRKKEADSL
+317 LLIAELRTKESDSL
-331 FPIKIKNQR
+331 FPRKIKNQR

-354 VMSAILK
+354 VRSAILK

-369 ILLLLSSYFII
+369 ILLLLSSYF
-380 FYKKKNIGFKIFL
+380 FLYKKKNIGFKIFL

-454 EWVFIEKKDG
+454 EWFFIEKKDG

>member
-10 TASSIRLLILFFLFS
+10 AASGIRLLILFFLFS
-25 FYPAY
+25 FYSGY

-61 EYSYKSSDEPKLII
+61 EYSFRSSDVPKLII
-75 LDEDETL
+75 LDEDEAL

-116 SLGKNQTKLKNFS
+116 SLGKKQTKLKNFS

-193 EDSLLEN
+193 EYSLLEN

-215 TFDETGWKA
+215 TPDETGWKA
-224 VASFLWTPLKAGNIG
+224 VASFLWTPLKAGDIG
-239 LPMPQI
+239 LPVPQI
-245 SIASESKDSRKIYV
+245 SIASESKDSRKIYI
-259 REQRVNVIEGS
+259 REQRVNVIKGS
-270 LEQEKISDDEKKA
+270 IEQEKISDDEKKA
-283 YESLGLALNT
+283 YESLSLALNT
-293 KKNELVQTKLKN
+293 KKNELSKTKLKN
-305 HKENFEEKKDRA
+305 HKENFEEKKEKA
-317 SLIAELRKKEADSL
+317 LLIAELRTKESDSL
-331 FPIKIKNQR
+331 FPRKIKNQR
-340 LEYEKDLNLKESFA
+340 LEYEKDLSLKESFA
-354 VMSAILK
+354 VRSAILK

-369 ILLLLSSYFII
+369 ILLLLSSYF
-380 FYKKKNIGFKIFL
+380 FLYKKKNIGFKIFL

-412 RAVYIPLNYDE
+412 RAVYRPLNYDE

-454 EWVFIEKKDG
+454 EWFFIEKKDG
-464 TGGWQKKSGFIITD
+464 TGGWQKKSSFIITD

>member
-10 TASSIRLLILFFLFS
+10 AASGIRLLILFFLFS
-25 FYPAY
+25 FYSGY

-75 LDEDETL
+75 LDEDEAL

-116 SLGKNQTKLKNFS
+116 SLGKKQTKLKNFS

-148 DAVSYSPVENIVQGK
+148 DAVSYSPAKKIVQGK

-172 FYDHFQGEGRA
+172 FYDHFKGEGWA

-193 EDSLLEN
+193 EDSILETG
-200 AVSITKFSTVKIEPI
+200 VSIKESATSKIER
-215 TFDETGWKA
+215 TTLDEIGWKA
-224 VASFLWTPLKAGNIG
+224 VACFLWTPLKAGNIG

-245 SIASESKDSRKIYV
+245 SIASESKNSRKIYV

-293 KKNELVQTKLKN
+293 KKNEISQTKMKN
-305 HKENFEEKKDRA
+305 HKENFEEKKEKA
-317 SLIAELRKKEADSL
+317 SLIAELRKKEAGSF

-354 VMSAILK
+354 VRSAILK

-369 ILLLLSSYFII
+369 ILLLLSSYF
-380 FYKKKNIGFKIFL
+380 FLYKKKNIGFKIFL
-393 ILSLGL
+393 ILSFGL
-399 ISALIFLYSRQYE
+399 ISVFIFLYSRQYE

-454 EWVFIEKKDG
+454 EWFFIEKKDG

>member
-10 TASSIRLLILFFLFS
+10 AASGIRLLILFFLFS
-25 FYPAY
+25 FYSGY

-75 LDEDETL
+75 LDEDEAL

-193 EDSLLEN
+193 EYSLLEN

-215 TFDETGWKA
+215 TLDEIGWKA
-224 VASFLWTPLKAGNIG
+224 VASFLWTPLKAGDIG
-239 LPMPQI
+239 LPVPQI
-245 SIASESKDSRKIYV
+245 NIASGSKDSRKIYI
-259 REQRVNVIEGS
+259 REQRVSVLEGS
-270 LEQEKISDDEKKA
+270 IEQEKISDDEKKA

-293 KKNELVQTKLKN
+293 KKNELSKTKLKN
-305 HKENFEEKKDRA
+305 HKENFEEKKEKA
-317 SLIAELRKKEADSL
+317 SLIAELRKKEAGS
-331 FPIKIKNQR
+331 FFSIKLKNQR
-340 LEYEKDLNLKESFA
+340 LEYEKDLNLTESFA
-354 VMSAILK
+354 VRSAILK

-369 ILLLLSSYFII
+369 ILLLLSSYF
-380 FYKKKNIGFKIFL
+380 FLYKKKNIGFKIFL

-412 RAVYIPLNYDE
+412 RAVYRPLNYDE

-454 EWVFIEKKDG
+454 EWFFIEKKDG

>member
-10 TASSIRLLILFFLFS
+10 AASGIRLLILFFLFS
-25 FYPAY
+25 FYPGY

-38 MELSFSSSP
+38 LELSFSSSP

-75 LDEDETL
+75 LDEDEAL

-116 SLGKNQTKLKNFS
+116 SLAKNQTKLKNFS

-148 DAVSYSPVENIVQGK
+148 DAVSYSSVENIIQGK

-215 TFDETGWKA
+215 TLDEIGWKA
-224 VASFLWTPLKAGNIG
+224 VAFFLWTPLKAGDIG
-239 LPMPQI
+239 LPVPQI
-245 SIASESKDSRKIYV
+245 SITSESKSSRKIYV

-270 LEQEKISDDEKKA
+270 IEQEKISDDEKKA
-283 YESLGLALNT
+283 YESLSLALNT
-293 KKNELVQTKLKN
+293 KKNELSKTKLKN
-305 HKENFEEKKDRA
+305 HKENFEEKKEKA
-317 SLIAELRKKEADSL
+317 SLIAELRKKEAGS
-331 FPIKIKNQR
+331 FFSIKLKNQR
-340 LEYEKDLNLKESFA
+340 LEYEKELNLKESFA
-354 VMSAILK
+354 VRSAILK

-369 ILLLLSSYFII
+369 ILLLLSSYF
-380 FYKKKNIGFKIFL
+380 FLYKKKNIGFKIFL

-399 ISALIFLYSRQYE
+399 ISALIFLCSRQYE
-412 RAVYIPLNYDE
+412 RAVYRPLNYDE

-454 EWVFIEKKDG
+454 EWFFIEKKDG
-464 TGGWQKKSGFIITD
+464 TGGWQKKSSFIITD

>member
-1 MAKERARKQ
+1 M
-10 TASSIRLLILFFLFS
+10 
-25 FYPAY
+25 
-30 IYAEVEED
+30 
-38 MELSFSSSP
+38 
-47 LFIDSVFEVKIKLD
+47 
-61 EYSYKSSDEPKLII
+61 
-75 LDEDETL
+75 
-82 EFLDSGINS
+82 
-91 LYGGILITNK
+91 
-101 YRLKKIGNFELIPYL
+101 
-116 SLGKNQTKLKNFS
+116 
-129 IQVEPPAL
+129 
-137 SKDTMFKWKIL
+137 
-148 DAVSYSPVENIVQGK
+148 
-163 KYLIVLMGF
+163 
-172 FYDHFQGEGRA
+172 
-183 SGLDINCQAP
+183 
-193 EDSLLEN
+193 EN

-215 TFDETGWKA
+215 TFDEIGWKA
-224 VASFLWTPLKAGNIG
+224 VACFLWTPLKAGNIG

-245 SIASESKDSRKIYV
+245 NIASESKSSRKIYV

-283 YESLGLALNT
+283 YESLSLALNT
-293 KKNELVQTKLKN
+293 KKNELGQTKLKN
-305 HKENFEEKKDRA
+305 HKENFEEKKEKA
-317 SLIAELRKKEADSL
+317 LLIAELRKKEAGSF
-331 FPIKIKNQR
+331 FPIKLKNQR

-354 VMSAILK
+354 VRSAILK

-369 ILLLLSSYFII
+369 ILLLLSSYF
-380 FYKKKNIGFKIFL
+380 FLYKKKNIGFKIFL

-454 EWVFIEKKDG
+454 EWFFIEKKDG